1 MSIYT
6 QNQSKDKITSV
17 NGYWINTVSCF
28 NDNTDEKGV
37 VIQLTG
43 LESMWYNHEENVNHP
58 EGSDYPVNINVPFM
72 KLMRQRIVDSIL
84 HRTGIDIRT
93 FDNVIHASISPGR
106 NPDGSIIEDSYS
118 AKIIRN
124 QQPETEQQG
133 VFSEYALEG
142 LLQQ

>member
-1 MSIYT
+1 MQNISIIYVRKVGNMNNLYT

-28 NDNTDEKGV
+28 KDNTDEQGV

-58 EGSDYPVNINVPFM
+58 KDSKNPVNINVPFM

-84 HRTGIDIRT
+84 HRTGYDIRT
-93 FDNVIHASISPGR
+93 FDNVIHASTSPGR
-106 NPDGSIIEDSYS
+106 NPDGTIIEDSYT
-118 AKIIRN
+118 ANVIRN
-124 QQPETEQQG
+124 
-133 VFSEYALEG
+133 VA
-142 LLQQ
+142 